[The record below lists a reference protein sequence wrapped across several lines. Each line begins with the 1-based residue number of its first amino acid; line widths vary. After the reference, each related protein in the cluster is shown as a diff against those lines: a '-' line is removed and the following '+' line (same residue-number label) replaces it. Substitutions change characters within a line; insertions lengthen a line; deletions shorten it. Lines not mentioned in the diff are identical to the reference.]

1 MEQSVAKYTSE
12 QLSVLAELSFKL
24 YIAKYK
30 ASDNLQYSI
39 TPKANKNKIHAVAH
53 EVEMSTGTAE
63 IYSER
68 LFNLFNELNGFN
80 LHNGL
85 PPCQGELRTCG
96 ISVFDEKYFVKH
108 AIYNSSSYDDELNKR
123 IKDSKKL
130 FQEDRLKQL
139 VASSKIPEKVEVTT
153 HRFIRNANVIVE
165 VLNRANGI
173 CENCKSE
180 APFLRSK
187 DKTPYLEVHH
197 IKKLADGGE
206 DTVENALAVCP
217 NCHRQLHFG

>member
-1 MEQSVAKYTSE
+1 MAKYTSE
-12 QLSVLAELSFKL
+12 QLSVLAEMSFNL
-24 YIAKYK
+24 YVAKYE
-30 ASDNLQYSI
+30 ATDSLQYSI
-39 TPKANKNKIHAVAH
+39 TPKSNKNKIHAVAN
-53 EVEMSTGTAE
+53 EIDMSIGTAE

-80 LHNGL
+80 LSNGL
-85 PPCQGELRTCG
+85 PSCQGELRACG
-96 ISVFDEKYFVKH
+96 IKVFDEKFFLKH
-108 AIYNSSSYDDELNKR
+108 AISNSTSYDDDLNKR
-123 IKDSKKL
+123 IKDSEKL
-130 FQEDRLKQL
+130 SQEDRLRQL
-139 VASSKIPEKVEVTT
+139 ATSPRLPEKVEVST

-173 CENCKSE
+173 CENCKLE

>member
-1 MEQSVAKYTSE
+1 MAKYTSE
-12 QLSVLAELSFKL
+12 QPSVLAEMSFKL
-24 YIAKYK
+24 YVAKYE
-30 ASDNLQYSI
+30 AADSLQYSI
-39 TPKANKNKIHAVAH
+39 TPKSNKNKIHAVAN
-53 EVEMSTGTAE
+53 EIDMSIGTAE

-68 LFNLFNELNGFN
+68 LFNLFNELNGLN
-80 LHNGL
+80 LNNGL
-85 PPCQGELRTCG
+85 PSCQGELRACG
-96 ISVFDEKYFVKH
+96 IKVFDEKFFLKH
-108 AIYNSSSYDDELNKR
+108 AISNSTSYDDDLNKR
-123 IKDSKKL
+123 IKDSEKL
-130 FQEDRLKQL
+130 SQEDRLKQL
-139 VASSKIPEKVEVTT
+139 AASPRLPEKVEVST

-173 CENCKSE
+173 CENCKLE

-217 NCHRQLHFG
+217 NCHRQLHLG

>member
-1 MEQSVAKYTSE
+1 MAKYASE
-12 QLSVLAELSFKL
+12 QLSILAKLSFEL
-24 YIAKYK
+24 YIDKYK
-30 ASDNLQYSI
+30 ATENLQYSI
-39 TPKANKNKIHAVAH
+39 TPKANKNKIHAVANKLD
-53 EVEMSTGTAE
+53 MSTGTAE

-85 PPCQGELRTCG
+85 PPCQGELR
-96 ISVFDEKYFVKH
+96 ISGLNVFDRKHFVKY
-108 AIYNSSSYDDELNKR
+108 AISNSTSYDDELNKR
-123 IKDSKKL
+123 INDSKKL
-130 FQEDRLKQL
+130 SQEDRLKQL
-139 VASSKIPEKVEVTT
+139 SVSSKLPEKIEVTT
-153 HRFIRNANVIVE
+153 YRFIRNANVIVE

-187 DKTPYLEVHH
+187 DNTPYLEVHH

-206 DTVENALAVCP
+206 DTVENAIALCP